1 MKNMNIIINCLRCA
15 AFAFSFALVA
25 TSAFAQTLQGPG
37 AQNYG
42 AGSSPQTG
50 GVVSQP
56 ANSQINT
63 PSGLSQNLYNSAR
76 GNKATAP
83 HQANNRAAQ

>member
-1 MKNMNIIINCLRCA
+1 MKNMNTTINCLRCA
-15 AFAFSFALVA
+15 TFAFSFALAA

-37 AQNYG
+37 AQNFG

-63 PSGLSQNLYNSAR
+63 PSGRSQNLYNSAR
-76 GNKATAP
+76 GNKTIASHKATN
-83 HQANNRAAQ
+83 HAAQ